1 MMLTIIEKLVMKVEV
16 ILNLN

>member
-1 MMLTIIEKLVMKVEV
+1 MMLTIIEKLLMKVEA

>member
-1 MMLTIIEKLVMKVEV
+1 MLTIIKKLLMKVEA